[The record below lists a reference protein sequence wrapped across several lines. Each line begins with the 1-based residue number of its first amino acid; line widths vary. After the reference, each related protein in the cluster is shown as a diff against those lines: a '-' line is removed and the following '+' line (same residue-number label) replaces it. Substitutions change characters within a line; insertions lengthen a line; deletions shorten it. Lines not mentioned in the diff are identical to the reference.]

1 QSKIHTQIKN
11 ILFEKGWLLFLVG
24 FLLGRAIIL
33 SAVSPFPVA
42 FLATIWF
49 IHKKKSFKVIL
60 AIIAGAL
67 TFSVIHTVFVVLG
80 IIVFILLASL
90 FKNVK
95 KQQIIIPIIA
105 F

>member
-1 QSKIHTQIKN
+1 MMSSIPRLNERTINLEGNHLKNLQSKIHTQIKN

-67 TFSVIHTVFVVLG
+67 TFSVIHTVFVVL
-80 IIVFILLASL
+80 
-90 FKNVK
+90 
-95 KQQIIIPIIA
+95 
-105 F
+105 